1 MKKILRGFEIGFCV
15 LFLFTGVFYC
25 KYTFGDDYFNQVIK
39 SEYEKI
45 NLDPV
50 SFKIEIFDEMEI
62 NDFSGSH
69 VSRQGKNRA
78 GYLFQT
84 DGNQVR
90 IDEDIY
96 DPVGLT
102 NEIIANISRKTHK
115 TESDLAFLK
124 HLKEHC
130 LNKPTTRDVT
140 IRDKRGNV
148 KAVNVHYSAGKTSYV
163 LVICEPQDTF
173 RIGLGESGTYAV
185 NKKIKSRRRMTSMI
199 LSPCFAPLD
208 ISPKDISKHAKNVV
222 K

>member
-1 MKKILRGFEIGFCV
+1 MKKRFRGLEIAFCV
-15 LFLFTGVFYC
+15 LFLFTGAFGC

-45 NLDPV
+45 NLDPI

-62 NDFSGSH
+62 NDFSRSNL
-69 VSRQGKNRA
+69 SKQGKNRA
-78 GYLFQT
+78 AYLFQT

-102 NEIIANISRKTHK
+102 NEIIAKISQQTHK

-130 LNKPTTRDVT
+130 LNKPTTRDIT

-148 KAVNVHYSAGKTSYV
+148 KAVNVHYYDANTG
-163 LVICEPQDTF
+163 IC
-173 RIGLGESGTYAV
+173 
-185 NKKIKSRRRMTSMI
+185 SR
-199 LSPCFAPLD
+199 F
-208 ISPKDISKHAKNVV
+208 
-222 K
+222 